1 MNFNKTWVVKKK
13 MKNQS
18 VETEETAIF
27 NH

>member
-1 MNFNKTWVVKKK
+1 MNFNKTLVVKKK
-13 MKNQS
+13 IENQS

>member
-1 MNFNKTWVVKKK
+1 MNFNKTGVVKKK
-13 MKNQS
+13 MENQS